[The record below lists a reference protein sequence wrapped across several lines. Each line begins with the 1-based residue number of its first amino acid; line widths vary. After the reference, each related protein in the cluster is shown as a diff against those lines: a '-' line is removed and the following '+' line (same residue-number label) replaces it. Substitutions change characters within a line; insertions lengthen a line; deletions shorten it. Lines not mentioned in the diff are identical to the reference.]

1 MNQQMLAFTKLFR
14 AAERVTCNS
23 CGCDLTHT
31 PNLPR
36 LARKGCPQ
44 CGSKLFDYTYPPE
57 IAKKVN
63 TTLGGRLVRRTN

>member
-36 LARKGCPQ
+36 LARKGCTQ
-44 CGSKLFDYTYPPE
+44 CGSKLFDYTFPPE
-57 IAKKVN
+57 TAPVVN
-63 TTLGGRLVRRTN
+63 QIVGGNRVRRPH